1 MILFNDR
8 FSHRVFHMCS
18 ELGASLTGL
27 RCCFQ
32 QKEMQIRRQFHDAVK
47 TQQKQYKAFKE
58 HTISHTPKAQQ
69 KAAVKKLREE
79 QTRKIAMLGQQ
90 YESSIEE
97 MMQQQTVRST
107 LVSGTISL
115 Q

>member
-1 MILFNDR
+1 
-8 FSHRVFHMCS
+8 
-18 ELGASLTGL
+18 
-27 RCCFQ
+27 
-32 QKEMQIRRQFHDAVK
+32 MQIRRQFHDAVK

-97 MMQQQTVRST
+97 MMQQQTVRTS
-107 LVSGTISL
+107 LVSSRGMRGPFHEDKDLLRKIRP
-115 Q
+115 